1 MAKLQL
7 SMSSVA
13 GDLVDPLLMG
23 EVEPEGIELT
33 VTRTD
38 GSTAYWRQLKFAEFD
53 IAVMSLSSFILA
65 KAEGTIDA
73 VGLPVF
79 ASRRWMHMD
88 VQVNADAGVDGPA
101 DLKGKRI
108 GVGEYQQTAS
118 IWLRGVLEHDFG
130 VSQYDVEWWMEL
142 SEELSQGGST
152 GFTPPK
158 GIKLQRVPSEKSLAT
173 MLANGE
179 IDAAR
184 IGRVLS
190 GDSSLIERST
200 QIRPT
205 DFSKM
210 RRLFTD
216 ERAEI
221 LRFFE
226 KYECVPATQMYVVRG
241 DVYREHPWVAFNMY
255 EAFMNSK
262 RRSQETALDRMPS
275 ALVLGKEFLREAKR
289 LFGDDPYPYGVARN
303 RHMIETMIAFCGEQG
318 LLGKAITVEDLFAEQ
333 THDA

>member
-7 SMSSVA
+7 SISSVA
-13 GDLVDPLLMG
+13 GDLVDPLLNG
-23 EVEPEGIELT
+23 EVEPEGIDLT

-38 GSTAYWRQLKFAEFD
+38 GSTAYWRQLKFADFD
-53 IAVMSLSSFILA
+53 VAVMSLASFILA
-65 KAEGTIDA
+65 KAEGSIDA

-79 ASRRWMHMD
+79 ASRRWMHTD
-88 VQVNADAGVDGPA
+88 VQVNVDAGVDGPA
-101 DLKGKRI
+101 DLKGKRV

-152 GFTPPK
+152 GFSAPK
-158 GIKLQRVPSEKSLAT
+158 GIKLQRVPKEKSLAT
-173 MLANGE
+173 MLVNGE

-184 IGRVLS
+184 IGRALG

-205 DFSKM
+205 DLSKM
-210 RRLFTD
+210 KRLFTD

-226 KYECVPATQMYVVRG
+226 KYQCVPATQMYVIRG

-255 EAFMNSK
+255 EAFMKSK
-262 RRSQETALDRMPS
+262 RRSQETLLDRMPS
-275 ALVLGKEFLREAKR
+275 ALVLGREFLREAKR

-303 RHMIETMIAFCGEQG
+303 RHMIETMIGFCKEQG
-318 LLGKAITVEDLFAEQ
+318 LLEKAVTVEDLFAEQ